1 MSNFEIIICLLCIY
15 VPTMFL
21 IVFSFIRNTLIYK
34 LEPKCKYIIQAPKIT
49 LLISL
54 LGLIFVSLLLVGFT
68 LFSYKTLHI
77 VFYVCFGLFIFL
89 FLYLYFKVQN
99 CRVYVNDKEFCV
111 QPMFRNRYYCKFDD
125 IKYVK
130 RQVKSNGAERVLI
143 YFNYGKKLKIEKIQ
157 INYKEFLKSLTYNV
171 SYDKL
176 TGFESYYGNLTP

>member
-1 MSNFEIIICLLCIY
+1 
-15 VPTMFL
+15 
-21 IVFSFIRNTLIYK
+21 
-34 LEPKCKYIIQAPKIT
+34 
-49 LLISL
+49 
-54 LGLIFVSLLLVGFT
+54 
-68 LFSYKTLHI
+68 
-77 VFYVCFGLFIFL
+77 
-89 FLYLYFKVQN
+89 
-99 CRVYVNDKEFCV
+99 
-111 QPMFRNRYYCKFDD
+111 MFRNRYYCKFDD

>member
-89 FLYLYFKVQN
+89 F
-99 CRVYVNDKEFCV
+99 
-111 QPMFRNRYYCKFDD
+111 
-125 IKYVK
+125 
-130 RQVKSNGAERVLI
+130 
-143 YFNYGKKLKIEKIQ
+143 
-157 INYKEFLKSLTYNV
+157 FLW
-171 SYDKL
+171 
-176 TGFESYYGNLTP
+176 